1 MCNGIGQ
8 VISFIWTAGTGYK
21 ERVPQAIELHDRF
34 TRWGG
39 MDHDPVFALDNCC
52 TDTMWLKEGGFIEPT
67 IVGDV
72 YHISKRIITTVS
84 SEKKSLLGFFASDLR
99 NCFGSSTP
107 GVFWP
112 GDKIISAIEAVKLKY
127 EREDIALWSNKTTK
141 CFENEK
147 KHIMNCLALPQV

>member
-52 TDTMWLKEGGFIEPT
+52 TDAMWLKEGGFIEPT

-72 YHISKRIITTVS
+72 
-84 SEKKSLLGFFASDLR
+84 
-99 NCFGSSTP
+99 
-107 GVFWP
+107 
-112 GDKIISAIEAVKLKY
+112 
-127 EREDIALWSNKTTK
+127 
-141 CFENEK
+141 
-147 KHIMNCLALPQV
+147 